1 MCQCLPATLMM
12 SHLLP
17 VPVMVQVV
25 IKSTRRWC
33 PKADAQAACYQEYD
47 RCTCL
52 QMIGRAGRPQYDL
65 EGTAVIMTERSVIF
79 FEFLGSS
86 CI

>member
-1 MCQCLPATLMM
+1 MCQCLPAILMM

-33 PKADAQAACYQEYD
+33 PKADGQAACYQEYD

>member
-1 MCQCLPATLMM
+1 
-12 SHLLP
+12 
-17 VPVMVQVV
+17 MVQVV

-33 PKADAQAACYQEYD
+33 PKADGQAACYQEYD